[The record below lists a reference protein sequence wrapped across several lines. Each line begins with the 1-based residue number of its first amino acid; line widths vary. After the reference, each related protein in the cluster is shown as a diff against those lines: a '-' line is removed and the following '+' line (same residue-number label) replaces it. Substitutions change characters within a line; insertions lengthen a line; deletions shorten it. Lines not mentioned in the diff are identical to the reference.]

1 MLAGSIRC
9 RQGPSSLKMVAASLK
24 MVAANAKC
32 RREREETSCP
42 ATALAEGGAT
52 LRREDVQW

>member
-1 MLAGSIRC
+1 
-9 RQGPSSLKMVAASLK
+9 MVAASLK

>member
-1 MLAGSIRC
+1 MSARPIEFEDGRRELEDG
-9 RQGPSSLKMVAASLK
+9 
-24 MVAANAKC
+24 